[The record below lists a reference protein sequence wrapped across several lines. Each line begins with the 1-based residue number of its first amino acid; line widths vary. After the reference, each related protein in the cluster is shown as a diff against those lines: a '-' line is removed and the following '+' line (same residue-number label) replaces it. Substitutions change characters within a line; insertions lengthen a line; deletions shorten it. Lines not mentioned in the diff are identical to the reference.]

1 MNENKTETSEGTL
14 GVSTENNLTAGSAES
29 ASDVLHDDA
38 VRQSN
43 TVPAELQM
51 NIPELQEK
59 DSENAAAKSE
69 IQPETEISEAQTEAT
84 DNPDCADKYVGKIC
98 PYCKTEIKEG
108 EDVIAC
114 PACGIPHHRGC
125 WEENNGCTTFGCSEQ
140 HYKAVNINPT
150 AVCSTCGALLG
161 ANQAFCSSCGTARS
175 VSVGRVCGK
184 CGAELK
190 PGQDFCSSWCLL
202 FTSVISADALD
213 FDVENDVYN
222 SVFVITCGES
232 LGSGFAVSENYIL
245 TNAHVVDDGSRVYL
259 ESYTGQEYTA
269 DIVAMD
275 ETLDIAVLY
284 LPDAN
289 LPFLSFADL
298 SEMHIGDDVYA
309 IGAPEGL
316 SYTFTKGTLSA
327 KDRVV
332 EGQSYIQTDASINHG
347 NSGGPLLNDSGD
359 VIGMNTLKLDET
371 EGIAF
376 AIPVSRISSYL
387 NSVGIGIDSRGN
399 VAGDVTA
406 SETQVETFAPDSSSQ
421 ETVLS
426 TEENT
431 ETKESEELPAV
442 VYCMIGAVAVGIAV
456 YIIIRRKNKTVK
468 VKTDPSE
475 RTDFE
480 IDFWE

>member
-1 MNENKTETSEGTL
+1 MSK
-14 GVSTENNLTAGSAES
+14 SA
-29 ASDVLHDDA
+29 
-38 VRQSN
+38 
-43 TVPAELQM
+43 
-51 NIPELQEK
+51 
-59 DSENAAAKSE
+59 
-69 IQPETEISEAQTEAT
+69 
-84 DNPDCADKYVGKIC
+84 KI
-98 PYCKTEIKEG
+98 IL
-108 EDVIAC
+108 IF
-114 PACGIPHHRGC
+114 
-125 WEENNGCTTFGCSEQ
+125 N
-140 HYKAVNINPT
+140 
-150 AVCSTCGALLG
+150 ALL
-161 ANQAFCSSCGTARS
+161 
-175 VSVGRVCGK
+175 
-184 CGAELK
+184 
-190 PGQDFCSSWCLL
+190 CLL
-202 FTSVISADALD
+202 VTSVISADAVD

-222 SVFVITCGES
+222 SVFVITCGDS
-232 LGSGFAVSENYIL
+232 LGSGFSVSENYIL

-259 ESYTGQEYTA
+259 ESYAGQKYTA

-289 LPFLSFADL
+289 LPFLRFADL

-316 SYTFTKGTLSA
+316 AYTFTRGTLSA

-376 AIPVSRISSYL
+376 AIPVSSISSYL
-387 NSVGIGIDSRGN
+387 NSVGIVIDSRGN
-399 VAGDVTA
+399 VTGDV
-406 SETQVETFAPDSSSQ
+406 SVPETQAETFAPDSSSQ

-426 TEENT
+426 TKENT
-431 ETKESEELPAV
+431 EPKESEELPAG
-442 VYCMIGAVAVGIAV
+442 VYCIIGAVAVGIAV
-456 YIIIRRKNKTVK
+456 CIIIRRKNKTVK